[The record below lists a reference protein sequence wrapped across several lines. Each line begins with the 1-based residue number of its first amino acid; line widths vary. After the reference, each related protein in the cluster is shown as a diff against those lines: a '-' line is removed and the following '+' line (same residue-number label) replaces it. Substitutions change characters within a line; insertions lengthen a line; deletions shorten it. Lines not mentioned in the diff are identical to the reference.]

1 MSAEVETMFWSERQ
15 EPWHGLGVEL
25 PECPTSE
32 EAIVAAGL
40 DWNVEKKPIFNAS
53 GSQIEGY
60 FANTRDKDNSVL
72 GIVSDRY
79 EIIQN
84 SEAFAF
90 TDSLVGEGL
99 TYSTAGSLRNG
110 KCIWLLGKLPEER
123 ILDDTVVPY
132 ICFTNSFDGSGA
144 VQCIMTPTRVVC
156 QNTLNLA
163 LSRARR
169 KWSARHLGNLQSKL
183 YEAQVT
189 LGLAQEYMS
198 ELNVVCENLAEE
210 KISDAEVENMLDMM
224 YPVDEN
230 TSDRQKNRIVELKD
244 NFFYCLNQDDIKKFR
259 GTRYSVVM
267 AATDFADHSEPT
279 RKTAN
284 FQSNRW
290 YQIMQGHQFVDTLY
304 KQMAA

>member
-1 MSAEVETMFWSERQ
+1 MSAEVETMFWSERAK
-15 EPWHGLGVEL
+15 PWHGLGIEL
-25 PECPTSE
+25 PECPRSE

-40 DWNVEKKPIFNAS
+40 DWKVEKKEIFDADGN
-53 GSQIEGY
+53 QINDY
-60 FANTRDKDNSVL
+60 FANTRDKDGSVL
-72 GIVSDRY
+72 GIVSGRY

-110 KCIWLLGKLPEER
+110 KCVWLLGKLPEEK
-123 ILDDTVVPY
+123 ILDDVVVPY

-144 VQCIMTPTRVVC
+144 VQCLMTPTRVVC

-163 LSRARR
+163 ISTARR

-183 YEAQVT
+183 YEAKVT

-198 ELNVVCENLAEE
+198 ELNIACEHLAEE

-224 YPVDEN
+224 YPTNDE
-230 TSDRQKNRIVELKD
+230 TTDRQKNSIQRLKD
-244 NFFYCLNQDDIKKFR
+244 NFFYCLGQDDIKKFR
-259 GTRYSVVM
+259 GTKYAVVM
-267 AATDFADHSEPT
+267 AATDFADHSEPA

-284 FQSNRW
+284 FQANRW
-290 YQIMQGHQFVDTLY
+290 LQVMQGHQFVDNVY